1 MRWILV
7 VIGIA
12 VVAILAVVLLTSG
25 ESESDKAMAQICDS
39 RDSISKQVD
48 TLKGLTISDA
58 NTGKIGDSL
67 QTIRTDLSSIAD
79 ARVKLAGEN
88 RDQVDQAN
96 QQFAAALRGA
106 VATIGTSSLTDT
118 RDQVTGAFRTLAA
131 TYRDSYGKVDCS

>member
-7 VIGIA
+7 IIGIA
-12 VVAILAVVLLTSG
+12 VVAILAVVLLTGG

-39 RDSISKQVD
+39 RDSMSEQVD
-48 TLKGLTISDA
+48 TLKGLT
-58 NTGKIGDSL
+58 IGDSL
-67 QTIRTDLSSIAD
+67 QTIRTDLASIAD